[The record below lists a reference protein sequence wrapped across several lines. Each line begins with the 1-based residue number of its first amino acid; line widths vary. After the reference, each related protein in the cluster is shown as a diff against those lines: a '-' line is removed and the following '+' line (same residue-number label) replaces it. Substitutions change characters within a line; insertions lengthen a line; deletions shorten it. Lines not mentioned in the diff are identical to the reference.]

1 MYGSIRLESCRKEY
15 ANIGLLCMRLQRETP
30 FQKKRKSTA
39 RNGNEMEMNGMKS
52 NRLNEM
58 EGIFQLKS
66 SSKKYL

>member
-1 MYGSIRLESCRKEY
+1 
-15 ANIGLLCMRLQRETP
+15 MRLQRETP

-58 EGIFQLKS
+58 EGNISAEIIIQKIFITRDCRFDVDL
-66 SSKKYL
+66 YLIAK

>member
-1 MYGSIRLESCRKEY
+1 
-15 ANIGLLCMRLQRETP
+15 
-30 FQKKRKSTA
+30 
-39 RNGNEMEMNGMKS
+39 MEMNGMKS

>member
-15 ANIGLLCMRLQRETP
+15 ANIGLLCMCLQRETP
-30 FQKKRKSTA
+30 FQKKSTA